1 MEYPTVTATG
11 SIRGRYDVIGKDAR
25 DPLTP
30 SPESFPM
37 NDARIQSRD
46 APAATETLHEA
57 TSRAL
62 AARRYTTLA
71 ALAARRVT
79 APTVLDTSAPLRA
92 IGRGSELVV
101 TMTFAP
107 ASREFVAATAED
119 GGVPETPAEDRER
132 AHAVYGTAL
141 DCEEAAASVIAYD
154 KVAGARVREVASG
167 ALWGETIA
175 HRFERATP
183 CPIAQ
188 RAPDCRSPAHTRCS
202 KNSAAE
208 DAWTTFH

>member
-1 MEYPTVTATG
+1 MKNPTIGAAG
-11 SIRGRYDVIGKDAR
+11 SIRGRYDVIGRDAR

-37 NDARIQSRD
+37 NDARIQSHD
-46 APAATETLHEA
+46 APAATETLRET

-62 AARRYTTLA
+62 AMRSYTTLA
-71 ALAARRVT
+71 AVTARRET

-92 IGRGSELVV
+92 IGRGRELVI
-101 TMTFAP
+101 MTFAP

-119 GGVPETPAEDRER
+119 VGVPET
-132 AHAVYGTAL
+132 
-141 DCEEAAASVIAYD
+141 EAAASVIAYD
-154 KVAGARVREVASG
+154 KVAGARVREVAFG
-167 ALWGETIA
+167 APWGQTIA

-183 CPIAQ
+183 CPIAP
-188 RAPDCRSPAHTRCS
+188 RARQTCRSPAHTRCS